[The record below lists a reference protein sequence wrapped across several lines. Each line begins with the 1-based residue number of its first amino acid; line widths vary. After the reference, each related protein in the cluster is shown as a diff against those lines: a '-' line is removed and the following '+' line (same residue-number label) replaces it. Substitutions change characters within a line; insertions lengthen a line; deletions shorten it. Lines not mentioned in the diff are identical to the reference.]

1 MLLRKYLSHTKTDNG
16 YVIHGDNACGGWYM
30 TVGCRLRH
38 CQSEH
43 AFFAQVSHEDF
54 GLIGG

>member
-16 YVIHGDNACGGWYM
+16 YIIHGDSAGEGWYM

-43 AFFAQVSHEDF
+43 ASFAQVSREGFD
-54 GLIGG
+54 LIGG